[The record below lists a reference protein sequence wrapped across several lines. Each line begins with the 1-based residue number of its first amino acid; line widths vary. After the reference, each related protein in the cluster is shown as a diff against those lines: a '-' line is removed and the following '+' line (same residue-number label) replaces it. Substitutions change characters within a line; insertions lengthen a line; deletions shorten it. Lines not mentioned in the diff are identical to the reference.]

1 MPSVDEIA
9 VVRVPR
15 DFVQV
20 AGPDAASFLQGQ
32 LSQDIEP
39 LSIGDSAWS
48 FLLQPQGK
56 VDAWLRVTRVADDAF
71 VLDVDEGYAD
81 AVLTRLN
88 RFKLRV
94 KAELSVLDW
103 RCVAF
108 RGPGA
113 TDEALT
119 AASAAYAARAFAI
132 DAQWPGVEAFDVI
145 GPSDAVPDTDAA
157 SSAEQYE
164 RARIESGV
172 PAMGRELTEATI
184 PAESGVVPRSV
195 SFTKGCY
202 TGQELVARI
211 ESRGGNVPRH
221 LRLLRAEVA
230 VPRDARL
237 VHDGRDVGV
246 VTSTAPVADGSVA
259 LALVARAVDPPAEVR
274 VTWDGGET
282 DGTVEPLPG

>member
-1 MPSVDEIA
+1 VGELF

-15 DFVQV
+15 EFVEV
-20 AGPDAASFLQGQ
+20 VGPDAASFLQGQ
-32 LSQDIEP
+32 LSQDVERLP
-39 LSIGDSAWS
+39 TGGSAWS

-71 VLDVDEGYAD
+71 VLDVDDGYAE
-81 AVLTRLN
+81 AVLARLN

-94 KAELSVLDW
+94 KVELSVLDW
-103 RCVAF
+103 CCVAL

-113 TDEALT
+113 ADEALT
-119 AASAAYAARAFAI
+119 LASTGESGRVFAVDAA
-132 DAQWPGVEAFDVI
+132 WPGIEAFDVI
-145 GPSDAVPDTDAA
+145 GTRESLSDTETADSID
-157 SSAEQYE
+157 QYE

-172 PAMGRELTEATI
+172 PAMGRELSEATI

-211 ESRGGNVPRH
+211 DSRGGNVPRH
-221 LRLLRAEVA
+221 LRLVRSRAALPEG
-230 VPRDARL
+230 ARL

-246 VTSTAPVADGSVA
+246 VTSAASAPDGAVA
-259 LALVARAVDPPAEVR
+259 LALVGRAVDPPAVVR
-274 VTWDGGET
+274 VTWDGGEA
-282 DGTVEPLPG
+282 DGRVEPLPE

>member
-1 MPSVDEIA
+1 MDELFSVL
-9 VVRVPR
+9 VPR

-20 AGPDAASFLQGQ
+20 AGADATSFLQGQ

-39 LSIGDSAWS
+39 LSVGDSAWS

-71 VLDVDEGYAD
+71 VLDVDKGCAD
-81 AVLTRLN
+81 AVMTRLN

-113 TDEALT
+113 EDEALT
-119 AASAAYAARAFAI
+119 AAGASDSARAFAV
-132 DAQWPGVEAFDVI
+132 DARWPGIEAFDVI
-145 GPSDAVPDTDAA
+145 GPTDAVPDTETAA
-157 SSAEQYE
+157 SVEQYE

-184 PAESGVVPRSV
+184 PAESGVVARSV
-195 SFTKGCY
+195 SFTKGCF

-211 ESRGGNVPRH
+211 DSRGGNVPRPV
-221 LRLLRAEVA
+221 RLLRAEVA
-230 VPRDARL
+230 VPPGAR
-237 VHDGRDVGV
+237 VMHEGRDVGV
-246 VTSTAPVADGSVA
+246 VTSSASGPNGSVA
-259 LALVARAVDPPAEVR
+259 LALVARAVEPPAEVR
-274 VTWDGGET
+274 VSWDGGET
-282 DGTVEPLPG
+282 EGRVEALPAQP

>member
-1 MPSVDEIA
+1 VDELLS
-9 VVRVPR
+9 VLVPR

-20 AGPDAASFLQGQ
+20 EGADAASFLQGQ
-32 LSQDIEP
+32 LSQDIQP
-39 LSIGDSAWS
+39 LSVGDSAWS

-71 VLDVDEGYAD
+71 VLDVDEGFAE

-113 TDEALT
+113 ADEALT
-119 AASAAYAARAFAI
+119 AAGASDSARAFAV
-132 DAQWPGVEAFDVI
+132 DAEWPGIEAFDVI
-145 GPSDAVPDTDAA
+145 GPSDSVPDSEAAA
-157 SSAEQYE
+157 SIEQYE

-172 PAMGRELTEATI
+172 PAMGRELTDATI
-184 PAESGVVPRSV
+184 PAESGVVARSV
-195 SFTKGCY
+195 SFTKGCF

-211 ESRGGNVPRH
+211 DSRGGNVPRP
-221 LRLLRAEVA
+221 LRLLRAGA
-230 VPRDARL
+230 VVPTGARL
-237 VHDGRDVGV
+237 VQDGRDVGV
-246 VTSTAPVADGSVA
+246 VTSSASVADGSVA
-259 LALVARAVDPPAEVR
+259 LALVVRAVEPPADVQ
-274 VTWDGGET
+274 VSWDGGET
-282 DGTVEPLPG
+282 EGRVHPLPAQP